1 MRAFRVILV
10 VAVLLGASALA
21 GVAQP
26 QLGRSATAPAKTIA
40 VSGHGTVTTVP
51 DRASFDFTVETR
63 AATATAALARNGDTA
78 AALAQ
83 AARNAG
89 VAPADLRTSQV
100 SLAPQTNEDGTQ
112 VVGYVASTTVTAKT
126 TLEKA
131 GPLVDAAVK
140 AGATGVSGPNLS
152 RSDSDALYR
161 DALAAAVADARQKAT
176 ALAAAGGLTLGE
188 IESLSEGGTAT
199 PLPFAAKAA
208 DSAGVAIEPG
218 TQTVDADVSVVFA
231 ATG

>member
-1 MRAFRVILV
+1 MRASRVILL
-10 VAVLLGASALA
+10 AGVLLGASALA

-26 QLGRSATAPAKTIA
+26 HLGRSATPPAKTIA

-51 DRASFDFTVETR
+51 DRASFDFTVETH
-63 AATATAALARNGDTA
+63 AATATGAIARTSDAA

-83 AARNAG
+83 AAKNAG
-89 VAPADLRTSQV
+89 VAAADLQTSQL
-100 SLAPQTNEDGTQ
+100 SLDPQTNEDGTQ
-112 VVGYVASTTVTAKT
+112 VIGYVASTTVTAKT

-140 AGATGVSGPNLS
+140 AGATGVSGPSLS

-161 DALAAAVADARQKAT
+161 DALKAAVADARQKAA

-188 IESLSEGGTAT
+188 VQSLSEGGAAT
-199 PLPFAAKAA
+199 PLPFAAKTA
-208 DSAGVAIEPG
+208 DAGVAIEPG
-218 TQTVDADVSVVFA
+218 TQTVEADVSVVFA
-231 ATG
+231 ATS